1 MTEMYKTDII
11 IQRGTAQKE
20 KFMEI
25 SEFIK
30 SGKAVIGIEF
40 GSTRIKAVLVG
51 EDNSP
56 LASGFHDWQNS
67 LDNGV
72 WTYPLDEVKTGL
84 QDCFGGLMKDVKDKF
99 GVELASAAGFGISAM
114 MHGYLAFDENRN
126 LLVPFRT
133 WRNTMTG
140 EAAEK
145 LTAELGFNIPQRW
158 SIAHLYQAIL
168 NNESHISK
176 IAHITTLA
184 GYVHFLLTG
193 ENVLGAG
200 DASGMFPLDEKGGYD
215 AKMAARFDEL
225 TKGTAFDKPLLTV
238 LPGIVKVGECAG
250 TLTDEGAKLLDPTG
264 VFGAGVPFCP
274 PEGDAQTGM
283 VATNS
288 IVPKTGNVSA
298 GTSIF
303 AMIVLEKALAKVHRE
318 IDIVTTPDGDP
329 VAMVHCNNCSTDLD
343 AWVNMFGGLL
353 KAAGCDMPKPKLYDT
368 LYALAAEG
376 EPDCGGIVSYN
387 YYAGEEITGLTA
399 GKPMIFRDPEA
410 KFTIQNLMRSLVYSC
425 YATLKLG
432 MDILTKEENVK
443 LERLYAHGG
452 LFKTPVPSQNILSAA
467 LGADVTLMK
476 SAGEG
481 GAWGIALLAAY
492 MTRVDKSQSLKD
504 FLAEKVFKGAEGST
518 VSPDERDAAG
528 VAAFMSAYKAGI
540 AAEKAA
546 CGQ

>member
-1 MTEMYKTDII
+1 MNNAEL
-11 IQRGTAQKE
+11 
-20 KFMEI
+20 
-25 SEFIK
+25 IK
-30 SGKAVIGIEF
+30 NGKAVIGIEF

-72 WTYPLDEVKTGL
+72 WTYPLDEVKAGL
-84 QDCFGGLMKDVKDKF
+84 QDCFGSLMKDVKDKF
-99 GVELASAAGFGISAM
+99 GVELTSAAGFGISAM
-114 MHGYLAFDENRN
+114 MHGYLVFDANDKQ
-126 LLVPFRT
+126 LVPFRT

-168 NNESHISK
+168 NKEEHVK
-176 IAHITTLA
+176 DIAFLTTLA
-184 GYVHFLLTG
+184 GYVHTLLTG
-193 ENVLGAG
+193 KKVIGVG
-200 DASGMFPLDEKGGYD
+200 DASGIFPIDDKGGYD
-215 AKMAARFDEL
+215 KKMAARFDEL
-225 TKGTAFDKPLLTV
+225 TKDTAFGKELLSV
-238 LPGIVKVGECAG
+238 LPEIIAVGEEAG
-250 TLTDEGAKLLDPTG
+250 TLTEEGAKLLDPTG
-264 VFGAGVPFCP
+264 TFGAGVPFCP

-288 IVPKTGNVSA
+288 IDPKTGNVSA

-318 IDIVTTPDGDP
+318 IDIVTTPNGDP

-353 KAAGCDMPKPKLYDT
+353 KAAGCDMPKGKLYDT

-376 EPDCGGIVSYN
+376 APDCGGIVSYN
-387 YYAGEEITGLTA
+387 YYAGEEITGLTE
-399 GKPMIFRDPEA
+399 GRPMVFRDPA
-410 KFTIQNLMRSLVYSC
+410 TKFTIQNFMRSLVYSC

-432 MDILTKEENVK
+432 MDILTGEEKVK

-452 LFKTPVPSQNILSAA
+452 LFKTPVPSQNILAAA

-492 MTRVDKSQSLKD
+492 MTRSDKAQSLKD
-504 FLAEKVFKGAEGST
+504 FLADCVFKGAEGST
-518 VSPDERDAAG
+518 VSPDAADAKG
-528 VAAFMSAYKAGI
+528 VEAFMAAYKAGI
-540 AAEKAA
+540 PAERAATEVK
-546 CGQ
+546 